1 MSVQYSLDII
11 SVGWGTAVVT
21 DQVHQIYQQIVQK
34 DPTSYVFTFTQT
46 IAPFGH
52 PNYGQKKSFV
62 MIWRSIFG
70 STSGSVVDSHTF
82 SELALAACA
91 EYSAFTLNYD
101 GSSLQPYVEPASPNK
116 QVYLLN
122 AT

>member
-11 SVGWGTAVVT
+11 SAAWGTTVVT
-21 DQVHQIYQQIVQK
+21 DQVRQIYQQSVQK
-34 DPTSYVFTFTQT
+34 DSTSNVFSFTPT
-46 IAPFGH
+46 IALSSD

-62 MIWRSIFG
+62 VIWRTTLS
-70 STSGSVVDSHTF
+70 SASGPVVDSHTF
-82 SELALAACA
+82 SEPALAACV

-101 GSSLQPYVEPASPNK
+101 GSSLQPYIEPASPNK

-122 AT
+122 AM